1 MVEFDILT
9 QKPTSQ
15 RRPMLVL
22 VCALIAG
29 LMLPVHPF
37 AGGAILLLCA
47 TLSRNLTT
55 LFAYLLVSVFGLIL
69 AILADAP
76 DPDSVS
82 NLPVDTL
89 FQFQGTVESIASPRL
104 FPYPT
109 TSAHVRI
116 HSCRGDSGTW
126 PSRGRIHMV
135 IRGHHDHLLPGDR
148 FQTLGVLRTRRSA
161 GNPGEFHR
169 PRTSKNRWPDRT
181 LLISNPSAIKK
192 IGRSNSLRSRVDRFR
207 HDQDRRLASTLPPDV
222 AALASA
228 LLLGQRNR
236 DLKPISRDF
245 RLAGVSH
252 LLAISGLHLGL
263 LLGALSTLIRSLPI
277 PARISPYLLLLSL
290 PPLVLVTGSA
300 PPVVR
305 SALVSAGALLAPLLH
320 RRVDALNLLS
330 LAAIIQL
337 IPDPHLL
344 YTPSFQLSYVAST
357 GIVVASHPLR
367 SWLEPSENM
376 PGRRIFRSFLSALAT
391 SLAAWTFTVPWT
403 VFLFGRLVPFAPI
416 ASVLLLPIFTLT
428 LLAHSLVLLFGGWI
442 PIFPGPLIETSIF
455 LSRIFLDCA
464 TCLGRIPSA
473 PLPTGLLIPSL
484 LAFASLILFL
494 RIRSTPRLR
503 MSFLFLTPWIT
514 LTSLLISPWTDEL
527 AVTFLDVGHGSTAV
541 VHLPGRKALI
551 VDPGSSSIANVGKRI
566 VLPYLEA
573 TGVRTL
579 VGIVV
584 SHDDADHHNGVSSI
598 LNRFPGLP
606 IWVSSYMAQRSPD
619 RIARWKNSGGTLRI
633 VSSRTPFALT
643 EFVEMWNPSEEV
655 ARTDNDSSLVLRISK
670 QGRSVLLPGDLEEK
684 GVEDLLRASF
694 LVPAQVLA
702 APHHGARLNNLDRLL
717 KTARAEHLV
726 VSARSGFS
734 DPEGLQIA
742 SRMGLQVHT
751 TWSRGA
757 VTVRWTDGPIEISSF
772 R

>member
-305 SALVSAGALLAPLLH
+305 SA
-320 RRVDALNLLS
+320 
-330 LAAIIQL
+330 
-337 IPDPHLL
+337 
-344 YTPSFQLSYVAST
+344 
-357 GIVVASHPLR
+357 
-367 SWLEPSENM
+367 
-376 PGRRIFRSFLSALAT
+376 
-391 SLAAWTFTVPWT
+391 
-403 VFLFGRLVPFAPI
+403 
-416 ASVLLLPIFTLT
+416 
-428 LLAHSLVLLFGGWI
+428 
-442 PIFPGPLIETSIF
+442 
-455 LSRIFLDCA
+455 
-464 TCLGRIPSA
+464 
-473 PLPTGLLIPSL
+473 
-484 LAFASLILFL
+484 
-494 RIRSTPRLR
+494 
-503 MSFLFLTPWIT
+503 
-514 LTSLLISPWTDEL
+514 
-527 AVTFLDVGHGSTAV
+527 
-541 VHLPGRKALI
+541 
-551 VDPGSSSIANVGKRI
+551 
-566 VLPYLEA
+566 
-573 TGVRTL
+573 
-579 VGIVV
+579 
-584 SHDDADHHNGVSSI
+584 
-598 LNRFPGLP
+598 
-606 IWVSSYMAQRSPD
+606 
-619 RIARWKNSGGTLRI
+619 
-633 VSSRTPFALT
+633 
-643 EFVEMWNPSEEV
+643 
-655 ARTDNDSSLVLRISK
+655 
-670 QGRSVLLPGDLEEK
+670 
-684 GVEDLLRASF
+684 
-694 LVPAQVLA
+694 
-702 APHHGARLNNLDRLL
+702 
-717 KTARAEHLV
+717 
-726 VSARSGFS
+726 
-734 DPEGLQIA
+734 
-742 SRMGLQVHT
+742 
-751 TWSRGA
+751 
-757 VTVRWTDGPIEISSF
+757 
-772 R
+772 